1 MFGFAFPVHFLIL
14 QASPN
19 LWKTKWYLF
28 LLKTCARLTNTFCGS
43 VKCVDNIL
51 APPSVWL
58 KPTTGIGAKFCLTE
72 QHSES
77 KMKCVSY
84 KMCSIWTITTNAKC
98 VETQTETQIG
108 IRSTF
113 FSLYGENAEYP
124 AVDEVCGNRC
134 CGFIRFDG
142 DLDTMNISTTELV
155 GKKKPVDGNALC
167 CG

>member
-28 LLKTCARLTNTFCGS
+28 LLKTCARLTNTFCCS

-98 VETQTETQIG
+98 VKTQTETQIDKLASDLHFFLCTG
-108 IRSTF
+108 KMQNIRLLMKFVVTAVVASYVLMATSTQW
-113 FSLYGENAEYP
+113 
-124 AVDEVCGNRC
+124 
-134 CGFIRFDG
+134 
-142 DLDTMNISTTELV
+142 T
-155 GKKKPVDGNALC
+155 
-167 CG
+167 